1 MGDDKEYYWNDECT
15 LTITPKTGYRF
26 EKLVFGTGDDAEE
39 ILATDCTFAD
49 GKYTYAF
56 TVTGDIKV
64 VAHFS
69 QIADVDVT
77 FAVTAKDWDGTAV
90 TLENGTEIPLTST
103 TVSGQTYTY
112 TVGGEAVTMKTGTY
126 TVTCNGFCNTTVTVE
141 QAGEIAL
148 NLAKPIATSTS
159 NEITVTEDKTIA
171 IKGNG
176 QDDRNGNRKISADL
190 KMSEE
195 EINSTGLT
203 LTFTVKRTKQ
213 STNGNDAWAAS
224 RFGVQM
230 GEGEIGFYVF
240 MRSAQDNAADVA
252 KLIPGTLSLN
262 PDQESKSEKKWHGN
276 DPDIKWVSDAAYG
289 EGLQMKIVRANG
301 VISIF
306 AKNGEDWVAL
316 DTMGTKGETANVN
329 DIGKLT
335 IGNTVKNQ
343 IKFLAGGDD
352 WQFSNIAVTLPAESE
367 KATLTTSVNDS
378 AKGKIE
384 TDIAGY
390 YKGDKAILT
399 ITAKQG
405 FELEKL
411 VIGGADVNE
420 GWTKQGLVY
429 TYEYTLT
436 EDTTIVANFIETS
449 VPKVTPNI
457 TVSGKKYSYNEAET
471 ELAIVE
477 NTQITLK
484 NEEKGYEFTGTIGSD
499 GKVTFEEEIFVATYT
514 VSAEGYFGTTVE
526 IKEGEQEAIALTLY
540 SELVDCEIT
549 VGETGADAKFVAE
562 GATLKFKLGDVTKEV
577 TVTADGKVKLENV
590 PTGSYVTTANFG
602 GYDLHLGWTGIAK
615 TGKAGV
621 TVDADGLCWSG
632 ENPKQ
637 QEFASVNI
645 KEATI
650 EIITNQAYHNRLKL
664 ANSFNSG
671 AMVFKYELPANA
683 ANDAHGFVSMPI
695 GNIWT
700 VFNFDAASKTIKFG
714 YTGTNDDWWS
724 GKTLDLSSY
733 WDNFASGGLTVIVDL
748 NSSGAITT
756 YAGESIEAATNQSYN
771 RTCTATN
778 VDKIEIGNAFG
789 GNDLGNTNVFVTFKY
804 GATVADLGVGSTT
817 PTEPTTPDEGGN
829 EEGGNEGSE
838 QTPAE

>member
-1 MGDDKEYYWNDECT
+1 MQFTLKAKNAQKSHNGVFGIGMTGYKGVRLMFCTADNAMEDGKLTVANLNSSQLSEDGVSGHNYEATYGFIETLAASENGVVIRALRDGTNLRFYAQNADGQWILFHSTTCAADAENEICFVGNGATYTVSNLSVTVLDNDAARDDFFVHVSFTGIPDNVNGYKAKLNNYIVGKEGGSVTLVIETGTSKEDIDFAWGWFPNAIKINGEAIDFTKVNRESLGANRCRFTYTITLTNITKDTEVVVTVAAGTKVGYDVTANIDAAGSITCDMGDDKEYYWNDECT

-367 KATLTTSVNDS
+367 KATLTTMSIKSKSAMRSVVMIWATRMCS
-378 AKGKIE
+378 SP
-384 TDIAGY
+384 
-390 YKGDKAILT
+390 LS
-399 ITAKQG
+399 TAR
-405 FELEKL
+405 
-411 VIGGADVNE
+411 
-420 GWTKQGLVY
+420 
-429 TYEYTLT
+429 
-436 EDTTIVANFIETS
+436 
-449 VPKVTPNI
+449 P
-457 TVSGKKYSYNEAET
+457 
-471 ELAIVE
+471 
-477 NTQITLK
+477 
-484 NEEKGYEFTGTIGSD
+484 
-499 GKVTFEEEIFVATYT
+499 
-514 VSAEGYFGTTVE
+514 
-526 IKEGEQEAIALTLY
+526 
-540 SELVDCEIT
+540 
-549 VGETGADAKFVAE
+549 
-562 GATLKFKLGDVTKEV
+562 
-577 TVTADGKVKLENV
+577 
-590 PTGSYVTTANFG
+590 
-602 GYDLHLGWTGIAK
+602 
-615 TGKAGV
+615 
-621 TVDADGLCWSG
+621 
-632 ENPKQ
+632 
-637 QEFASVNI
+637 
-645 KEATI
+645 
-650 EIITNQAYHNRLKL
+650 
-664 ANSFNSG
+664 
-671 AMVFKYELPANA
+671 
-683 ANDAHGFVSMPI
+683 
-695 GNIWT
+695 
-700 VFNFDAASKTIKFG
+700 
-714 YTGTNDDWWS
+714 
-724 GKTLDLSSY
+724 
-733 WDNFASGGLTVIVDL
+733 
-748 NSSGAITT
+748 
-756 YAGESIEAATNQSYN
+756 
-771 RTCTATN
+771 
-778 VDKIEIGNAFG
+778 
-789 GNDLGNTNVFVTFKY
+789 
-804 GATVADLGVGSTT
+804 
-817 PTEPTTPDEGGN
+817 
-829 EEGGNEGSE
+829 
-838 QTPAE
+838 